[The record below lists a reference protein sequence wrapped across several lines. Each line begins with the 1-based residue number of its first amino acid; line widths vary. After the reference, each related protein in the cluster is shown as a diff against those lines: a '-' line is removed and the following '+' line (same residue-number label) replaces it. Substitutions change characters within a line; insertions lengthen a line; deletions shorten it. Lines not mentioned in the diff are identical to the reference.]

1 MEPSDIVSTFSVLTP
16 CKICLCALFF
26 SPSFCLQVH
35 LLLFP
40 STLFHDLQLLLRS
53 SPSNTNSTLFVL
65 YLLCFLF
72 FFFLLLL
79 LFPLWEEG
87 QKEAEKWRTFLIF
100 FQFLSAILLKL
111 VLLPALSQSPMFLCS
126 LSSMT
131 LVFQQGRC
139 QEIQLIF
146 GFNISPKANH

>member
-53 SPSNTNSTLFVL
+53 SPSNTNSTLSGL
-65 YLLCFLF
+65 YLFCFLF
-72 FFFLLLL
+72 FFFFALTT
-79 LFPLWEEG
+79 FSFMGRRAKRSREM
-87 QKEAEKWRTFLIF
+87 EKWRAFLIF
-100 FQFLSAILLKL
+100 FQFLSAILLN
-111 VLLPALSQSPMFLCS
+111 LCFYQHS
-126 LSSMT
+126 L
-131 LVFQQGRC
+131 
-139 QEIQLIF
+139 
-146 GFNISPKANH
+146 NHPCFSVH

>member
-16 CKICLCALFF
+16 CNIRLCALFF
-26 SPSFCLQVH
+26 SPSFCLHVH

-40 STLFHDLQLLLRS
+40 STLFRDLQLLLRS
-53 SPSNTNSTLFVL
+53 SPSNTNSTLSGL
-65 YLLCFLF
+65 YLFCFLF
-72 FFFLLLL
+72 VFFFALT
-79 LFPLWEEG
+79 
-87 QKEAEKWRTFLIF
+87 TFSFMGRRAKRSREMENIF
-100 FQFLSAILLKL
+100 NFFSVSICHTAQL

-146 GFNISPKANH
+146 GFNISTKANH

>member
-53 SPSNTNSTLFVL
+53 SPSNTNSTLSGL
-65 YLLCFLF
+65 YLFCFLF
-72 FFFLLLL
+72 FFFFALTTFSFMGRRAKRSREMENIFNCFSVSICHTAQTCASTSTLSITHVS
-79 LFPLWEEG
+79 LFTKLHDTCVPTRQVPRNSAYLW
-87 QKEAEKWRTFLIF
+87 
-100 FQFLSAILLKL
+100 FQY
-111 VLLPALSQSPMFLCS
+111 QSKS
-126 LSSMT
+126 
-131 LVFQQGRC
+131 
-139 QEIQLIF
+139 
-146 GFNISPKANH
+146 

>member
-100 FQFLSAILLKL
+100 FQFLSAILLN
-111 VLLPALSQSPMFLCS
+111 LCFYQHS
-126 LSSMT
+126 L
-131 LVFQQGRC
+131 
-139 QEIQLIF
+139 
-146 GFNISPKANH
+146 NHPCFSVH